1 MLSAFNTIFII
12 LFVMLA
18 LDSVYLYLTKSIF
31 GQLVAKIQRTA
42 LELKWAG
49 AVIVYALLAI
59 GLYIFILEPGKPL
72 WQAALL
78 GLVIYGVFDFTNYAM
93 FKKYDLSIAL
103 MDMMWGSILFTSTTY
118 IVRLIITK

>member
-1 MLSAFNTIFII
+1 MVITIFTI

-18 LDSVYLYLTKSIF
+18 LDSVYLYLTKSMY

-42 LELKWAG
+42 LELKWVG
-49 AVIVYALLAI
+49 AIIVYALLVI
-59 GLYIFILEPGKPL
+59 GLYVFIIEPGKPL

-118 IVRLIITK
+118 IVRMIITK